1 MLENV
6 KIQDKEKLK
15 IHRKKLK
22 QFQKEMRYVDMQNID
37 ELQEEY
43 VKYITEHRSYMTLE
57 QLDTVSEVFEFM
69 RKKIVQNK

>member
-6 KIQDKEKLK
+6 KIQDREKLK

-43 VKYITEHRSYMTLE
+43 IKYITEHKPYMTLE
-57 QLDTVSEVFEFM
+57 QMDTVSEVFEFI
-69 RKKIVQNK
+69 RKKPIQSK

>member
-6 KIQDKEKLK
+6 KIQDREKLK
-15 IHRKKLK
+15 IHCKKLK
-22 QFQKEMRYVDMQNID
+22 QFQKEMRYTDMQNID

-43 VKYITEHRSYMTLE
+43 IKYITEHRPYMTLE